1 MKRILVINPGS
12 TSTKIAVY
20 EDLNCV
26 AEESLKMDENFV
38 RENSLPTQQLDVRTE
53 QVREFMK
60 KNNYTVDDFDI
71 IMGRGGMVPYCPGG
85 AYAVNQMMVDVL
97 TYAPYG
103 THASNLGALV
113 GYRLAEGKKPVA
125 ITDPIV
131 VDEMYDIAKVTGIPG
146 VTFNPITHVLNSRY
160 VARETAEEMGYD
172 FFNTS
177 YVVCHM
183 GGGVSTNAYKNGKLV
198 DLLCT
203 ETGAMSP
210 QRCGY
215 VPPRAIINMC
225 FSGEYTK
232 ADMMKLVSPEGGLYA
247 YLGTQDAYEIELRV
261 NGGDEKAEFLM
272 RAMAYQLSK
281 AIGQMFVATG
291 CEAKA
296 IVLTGAMARWKQLVQ
311 IITENV
317 EKLAPVKVIPGERE
331 MIAMAKTGL
340 RILEGTE
347 VAKEYDILPKGY
359 ATKADFDA
367 FVAEEKA
374 K

>member
-20 EDLNCV
+20 EDLECV
-26 AEESLKMDENFV
+26 AEESLKMDEEFV
-38 RENSLPTQQLDVRTE
+38 RQNSLPTQQLDVRTAQIE
-53 QVREFMK
+53 EFMA

-71 IMGRGGMVPYCPGG
+71 ILGRGGMIHSCPGG
-85 AYAVNQMMVDVL
+85 AYQVNQLMVDVL
-97 TYAPYG
+97 TYAPSG

-113 GYRLAEGKKPVA
+113 GYRIAQGKKPVV

-131 VDEMYDIAKVTGIPG
+131 VDEMYDIAKVTGMPG
-146 VTFNPITHVLNSRY
+146 VEFKPITHVLNSRY
-160 VARETAEEMGYD
+160 VARETAEQMGYD

-183 GGGVSTNAYKNGKLV
+183 GGGVSCNAYKNGKLV
-198 DLLCT
+198 DCQCT

-215 VPPRAIINMC
+215 LPPRAVINMC

-232 ADMMKLVSPEGGLYA
+232 DQMMSKVSPEGGLYA

-261 NGGDEKAEFLM
+261 NGGDKQAEFLM
-272 RAMAYQLSK
+272 RAMGYQLAK
-281 AIGQMFVATG
+281 GIAQMYAATD

-311 IITENV
+311 IISDQV
-317 EKLAPVKVIPGERE
+317 GKLAPINVIPGERE
-331 MIAMAKTGL
+331 MIAMAKTGVRVL
-340 RILEGTE
+340 DGTE
-347 VAKEYDILPKGY
+347 VAKEFDRIPPQFKD
-359 ATKADFDA
+359 KEDFYK
-367 FVAEEKA
+367 FVAEQQK
-374 K
+374 